1 MRSGAA
7 GVVPPPAR
15 VAQCRT
21 VNGDRVGNPKAPAMR
36 WRQMSLRHF
45 HTWQRELSP
54 NPRCLA
60 HATLGRKIATADVVP
75 SRCNSGELQSR
86 GKTVMA
92 ETQAPADKAAKS
104 KSSKAKSSINWPV
117 WAAAAL
123 TITFVVGVWVN
134 NYRVSHAQANPAPI
148 TATK

>member
-1 MRSGAA
+1 
-7 GVVPPPAR
+7 
-15 VAQCRT
+15 
-21 VNGDRVGNPKAPAMR
+21 
-36 WRQMSLRHF
+36 
-45 HTWQRELSP
+45 
-54 NPRCLA
+54 
-60 HATLGRKIATADVVP
+60 
-75 SRCNSGELQSR
+75 
-86 GKTVMA
+86 MA

-104 KSSKAKSSINWPV
+104 KSSINWPV